1 MTVTI
6 NQKIYQ
12 MGPNL
17 FESMVEAAKDK
28 YKKSGQCAIVAVG
41 KGEVWAMDN
50 KVFPSRQSMDNA
62 VKQLKRSGLQVRTV
76 RA

>member
-17 FESMVEAAKDK
+17 FESMLEAAKEK
-28 YKKSGQCAIVAVG
+28 FRKSGQYAIIAVG
-41 KGEVWAMDN
+41 NGDVWALDN
-50 KVFPSRQSMDNA
+50 KVFPDKKSLDNA
-62 VKQLKRSGLQVRTV
+62 VGQIRRRGLKVKTV
-76 RA
+76 RV

>member
-17 FESMVEAAKDK
+17 FESMLEAAKDK
-28 YKKSGQCAIVAVG
+28 FRKSGQYAIIAVG
-41 KGEVWAMDN
+41 KGDVWAMDN
-50 KVFPSRQSMDNA
+50 KVFPDARTLDNA
-62 VKQLKRSGLQVRTV
+62 VKQLKRRGLQVKTV
-76 RA
+76 RV